1 MAVNAS
7 RLCFVGGDN
16 TSDPRLVPGDIIE
29 LRDGMSI
36 GSRDASVLLTNSLVA
51 FRHAEVHGS
60 PNDFH
65 IRPVAVGAPV
75 FVDGVALAPGV
86 SAQLLAGTLIRL
98 GEAVFVATSA
108 DGSVARTRPS
118 LPAELLIRSRYLR
131 ESHIAMRD
139 RLLDCLLRDSPSVV
153 RVSVEAFGE
162 DPDVVARSALQAI
175 AAGAPNHLTDVSLG
189 VFTLAPGEL
198 DIERRWLTRR
208 FPHLDGSS
216 LFRQPRSPTVTLLE
230 ADGWQGRARGD
241 CVALVD
247 NLWFATN
254 GAREYDPQAL
264 PETEAAPSQFGFRSR
279 SHGRWALTTP
289 SGGTFRVN
297 DINVPDF
304 FVKLASGDVISTT
317 GLTFR
322 FDV

>member
-1 MAVNAS
+1 MAPNAS

-16 TSDPRLVPGDIIE
+16 TSDARLVPGDIVE

-65 IRPVAVGAPV
+65 IRPADVGASV
-75 FVDGVALAPGV
+75 FVDGVALAPEA
-86 SAQLLAGTLIRL
+86 SAQLLEGTLIRI
-98 GEAVFVATSA
+98 GEAAFVATSA
-108 DGSVARTRPS
+108 EGPVARTQPS
-118 LPAELLIRSRYLR
+118 PPAELLIRSRHLR

-139 RLLDCLLRDSPSVV
+139 RLLDSLLRDSPSVV
-153 RVSVEAFGE
+153 RVSVEAFAE

-175 AAGAPNHLTDVSLG
+175 AAAASNHLTDVSLG
-189 VFTLAPGEL
+189 VFTLDPGE
-198 DIERRWLTRR
+198 IEHERRWLTRR
-208 FPHLDGSS
+208 FPHLERRP
-216 LFRQPRSPTVTLLE
+216 LFLQPGAPTVTLLE
-230 ADGWQGRARGD
+230 VDGWQGRARGE
-241 CVALVD
+241 CISLVD
-247 NLWFATN
+247 DLWFAMN

-264 PETEAAPSQFGFRSR
+264 PETEAAPSQFGFRAR

-289 SGGTFRVN
+289 SDGTFRVN
-297 DINVPDF
+297 DINVPEF
-304 FVKLASGDVISTT
+304 FVMLASGDVISTT